1 MKLLCEYTKST
12 VGKKTIVAATGLM
25 LVGFLFVHMLGNIQM
40 FAGAGDTPELTK
52 MNEYAALLKKEPAL
66 LWMAR
71 LGLLAAATAHIF
83 FTVSLTRQNRA
94 ARPVSYAN
102 KKTSSTLQSRT
113 MIYGGLF
120 LFFYIIYH
128 LMHFT
133 LGAVHKDLF
142 HGHDVYR
149 SVVDSFQ
156 QPMICVV
163 YILAM
168 VFLFMHLLHGVQ
180 SLFQTLGL
188 TNPSHVK
195 LAKQLGLIISLVIC
209 GGFTSIVIGVW
220 MGWIA

>member
-12 VGKKTIVAATGLM
+12 VGQKTIVAITGLM
-25 LVGFLFVHMLGNIQM
+25 LVGFLFAHMMGNLQM
-40 FAGAGDTPELTK
+40 FAGAGETPQLTK
-52 MNEYAALLKKEPAL
+52 MNEYAAFLKREPAL

-71 LGLLAAATAHIF
+71 LGLLAAAAAHIF
-83 FTVSLTRQNRA
+83 FTISLTRRNRA
-94 ARPVSYAN
+94 SRPVGYAN
-102 KKTSSTLQSRT
+102 KKTYSTVQSRT

-120 LFFYIIYH
+120 LLFYIIYH

-133 LGAVHKDLF
+133 VGAVHQDLL
-142 HGHDVYR
+142 HGHDVYQ

-156 QPMICVV
+156 QPSIAIV

-180 SLFQTLGL
+180 SLFQTLGM

-195 LAKQLGLIISLVIC
+195 FAKQLGWIISLVIC
-209 GGFTSIVIGVW
+209 GGFISIVVGVW
-220 MGWIA
+220 MGCIS